1 MSSRVIH
8 KKDKNPYMVTNSSSS
23 ECYMT
28 LDKLPTQRA
37 TVLSQEPLF
46 QQHSH
51 SQPKN
56 KDISFVNIDPKNV
69 IVLPMEKHQLTVHK
83 HDVESST
90 DASHLPTPLDNKQIN
105 EHEVVLDNSANNIP
119 KYNSV
124 HDTLICPLWNISV
137 AESGLTE
144 NEKNVMYEVSKNVKN
159 FCNHFVKKLIYECAF
174 KDGSFVKH
182 TTYELTSILDQERTW
197 CHVINVTGTQ
207 NMNCR
212 WKNLRDTAH
221 ALLRSV
227 THMHPVIIRCLFR
240 EFPFK
245 KTLSEKQELLRMCL
259 MAEIY
264 FYRDKMNNWDH
275 RFYKY
280 ILDCDRVC
288 TQIVYTLDRLGQ
300 NIVLMEWMSDW
311 TGLFYFCQYEHGPFY
326 HLLHPVRKE
335 KGMSLCTY
343 TNIQKQQ
350 VSCRDS
356 ILALE
361 NLTHEDY
368 LTIIKNSWY
377 GSHDNFTYVD
387 VSDKQ
392 VAKLKKVR
400 LSFEKYLLMT
410 QQAFFKF
417 EGEMRKNSSV
427 KMFDDPHFP
436 ILTRACEIISG
447 SYWKNLMNTV
457 PIYGYFGEIF
467 VNIIPSAIFVRK
479 SHSAQKRDKEIK
491 LMRISALDLTLPNK
505 VNPLV
510 KISRTSFEHGLEKK
524 TVVNPYILQV
534 GIEDDIHLFE
544 NEENSI
550 FRELQDLKFIPNPE
564 QKIKISNWIEQ
575 VKQSFYYDI
584 SLLEHQ
590 LNSNLETSTLQLR
603 RELQKLEKY
612 RERHNEQSN
621 DEKIRKIQINI
632 DEIEE
637 SIFRDLRTKVDELID
652 TYESTNSIERLN
664 EKEIHTTSEET
675 KNLNDL
681 KVENMLEDSDITF
694 WDMDLVENELPQ
706 NKRRQSL
713 LLVEAENGVLVHNQ
727 LSEAI
732 LNSTDITSTSKV
744 PSAWTKKISLTPAP
758 EQDESSYKFMPPEP
772 TFITYKPKPVPK
784 VQDEKRSE
792 KMYKCWGCDETFDEL
807 GDLKEHLEDLRKTT
821 VQDKEILIHNAK
833 LEYNKKLDKLRKAI
847 EEGKKNFGVLLY
859 QEEIEDLNYNY
870 EREIEKLLAL
880 PVMKIAHQ
888 NTRRRYIDTIHLE
901 GLINN
906 KILEKRDEWEI
917 KFNNISSIINNLNS
931 IYTEI
936 IHYAEEEERYGEQYG
951 TTLRILFQE
960 WKEEFK
966 KGQAFITN
974 KKGDFALK
982 KILPEWVSNSDMK
995 IMFENLKL
1003 KRAEILQ
1010 IIADL
1015 KPTQNVETFFQ
1026 LFLSSNTEPPC
1037 WLTVKNMLS
1046 LEDIYKKQG
1055 KRDGSSH
1062 NHIREMEF
1070 DEASWYADRNEK
1082 EDRKEEKRENS
1093 DHCPKET

>member
-1 MSSRVIH
+1 MSSRVLH
-8 KKDKNPYMVTNSSSS
+8 KKDKNPYMVTNS

-28 LDKLPTQRA
+28 LDKLPTQFA
-37 TVLSQEPLF
+37 PVLSPKPLF
-46 QQHSH
+46 Q
-51 SQPKN
+51 
-56 KDISFVNIDPKNV
+56 
-69 IVLPMEKHQLTVHK
+69 HQLTVHK

-105 EHEVVLDNSANNIP
+105 KHEVVLDNSAKNIP

-124 HDTLICPLWNISV
+124 HDTSICPLWNISI

-182 TTYELTSILDQERTW
+182 TTSELTSILDQERTW

-207 NMNCR
+207 NMYCE

-245 KTLSEKQELLRMCL
+245 KTLSEKQELLRTCL

-280 ILDCDRVC
+280 ILDYNGVC

-300 NIVLMEWMSDW
+300 NIVLMEWTSDW

-343 TNIQKQQ
+343 TNIHKQQ

-361 NLTHEDY
+361 TLTHEDY

-377 GSHDNFTYVD
+377 GSQDNFTYVD

-400 LSFEKYLLMT
+400 LSFEKHLLMT

-457 PIYGYFGEIF
+457 PIYGYFGETF

-479 SHSAQKRDKEIK
+479 SHSAQKREKAIE

-505 VNPLV
+505 VKPLE
-510 KISRTSFEHGLEKK
+510 KKSLTSFEHGLEKK
-524 TVVNPYILQV
+524 TVANPYILQL
-534 GIEDDIHLFE
+534 GIADDIHLFK

-550 FRELQDLKFIPNPE
+550 FQELQDLKFIPNPE

-575 VKQSFYYDI
+575 VKKSFYNDI

-590 LNSNLETSTLQLR
+590 LNSILVTSTSQLR
-603 RELQKLEKY
+603 NEFQKLSKY
-612 RERHNEQSN
+612 RERHYDHSN
-621 DEKIRKIQINI
+621 DDKIRKIRIDI

-637 SIFRDLRTKVDELID
+637 SIFRDLRTKVDKLID
-652 TYESTNSIERLN
+652 AYESTNSIEKLN
-664 EKEIHTTSEET
+664 KNEIHTTSEET
-675 KNLNDL
+675 KHLSDL
-681 KVENMLEDSDITF
+681 KVEN
-694 WDMDLVENELPQ
+694 MDLVENELPQ

-713 LLVEAENGVLVHNQ
+713 NEAKNGVLVHNQ

-732 LNSTDITSTSKV
+732 LNSTDITTTSKV
-744 PSAWTKKISLTPAP
+744 PSAWTKKISFTPAP
-758 EQDESSYKFMPPEP
+758 GQDESLYKFMPPEP
-772 TFITYKPKPVPK
+772 TWIIYKPNPVSK
-784 VQDEKRSE
+784 VQDEKISE

-807 GDLKEHLEDLRKTT
+807 GDLKEHLEDLRKTN
-821 VQDKEILIHNAK
+821 VQDKDILIRNAES
-833 LEYNKKLDKLRKAI
+833 EYKIKLDKLRKAI
-847 EEGKKNFGVLLY
+847 EEGSRNGSHNFEVLSY
-859 QEEIEDLNYNY
+859 QAEIDDLKHKFQGEIENLH
-870 EREIEKLLAL
+870 AL
-880 PVMKIAHQ
+880 PVMKLKHQ
-888 NTRRRYIDTIHLE
+888 NIRRRYIDTVHLE
-901 GLINN
+901 ELINK
-906 KILEKRDEWEI
+906 KILEKRDEWEK
-917 KFNNISSIINNLNS
+917 KFNDISSIINNLNS
-931 IYTEI
+931 IYTDI
-936 IHYAEEEERYGEQYG
+936 IHYSEEEERYGQKYG

-966 KGQAFITN
+966 KGQAFMTN
-974 KKGDFALK
+974 KKGDLAFK
-982 KILPEWVSNSDMK
+982 KILLEWVTNSDMK
-995 IMFENLKL
+995 IMYENLKL

-1010 IIADL
+1010 IIEDL
-1015 KPTQNVETFFQ
+1015 KPAQNVETFLQ

-1037 WLTVKNMLS
+1037 WLNVQHIVS
-1046 LEDIYKKQG
+1046 LLDIYKQHG
-1055 KRDGSSH
+1055 KRDGSNH
-1062 NHIREMEF
+1062 NHIRAMEF
-1070 DEASWYADRNEK
+1070 NEASWYGDRNEDGKKTSK
-1082 EDRKEEKRENS
+1082 EDRKEEQFEYNEEEKLEYREELAYIEQEKLEYN
-1093 DHCPKET
+1093 DHCPKDT